1 MSCYIVSDSHLSALV
16 RYACTQNLNV
26 YSASGRVYAPGE
38 EQQAV
43 TLLGAANTRAY
54 TERYGAGRTADGVAY
69 LPAAPLPSHM
79 EVIKLASCFD
89 YQASDWSQYPGSD
102 AERFIRYV
110 ERHAVRQLPG
120 YKEAAWEI

>member
-1 MSCYIVSDSHLSALV
+1 MSCYIVSESHLSALV

-26 YSASGRVYAPGE
+26 YNDHGKVYAPGE
-38 EQQAV
+38 EQEAV
-43 TLLGAANTRAY
+43 NFLDAANTNAY
-54 TERYGAGRTADGVAY
+54 NERYKESEPQGASYR
-69 LPAAPLPSHM
+69 PEAPLPSHI

-102 AERFIRYV
+102 AERFIRHI

-120 YKEAAWEI
+120 FKEATWEI